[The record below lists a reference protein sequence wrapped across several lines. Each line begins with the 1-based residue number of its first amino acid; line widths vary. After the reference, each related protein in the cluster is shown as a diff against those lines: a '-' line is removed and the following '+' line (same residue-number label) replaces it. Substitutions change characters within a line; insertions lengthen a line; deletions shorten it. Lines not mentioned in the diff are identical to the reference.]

1 IRERD
6 SAAPSA
12 LTLVSLPSLVIRVC
26 LALPA
31 ELVEHWPTEPIIAAK
46 LINGLQCA
54 HCAFSFSRR
63 AALCVPVQRSL
74 STVGYGSFSTPR
86 IAGGPQWPPCVFAQP
101 VAALRCPAPASF
113 VSQACSHW

>member
-1 IRERD
+1 MIVSRLRRLDQSRRFLCGDHRPGCWVSRSIRERD

-74 STVGYGSFSTPR
+74 
-86 IAGGPQWPPCVFAQP
+86 
-101 VAALRCPAPASF
+101 
-113 VSQACSHW
+113 